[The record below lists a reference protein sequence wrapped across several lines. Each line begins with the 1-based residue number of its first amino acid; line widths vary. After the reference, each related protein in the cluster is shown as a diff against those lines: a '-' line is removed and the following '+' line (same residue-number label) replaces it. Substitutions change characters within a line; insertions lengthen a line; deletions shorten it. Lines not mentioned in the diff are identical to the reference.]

1 VAVYRFRVTDPM
13 NEWFL
18 AIEVD
23 AADDEQASLRAEHMM
38 FARRD
43 VGASG
48 VTITPEPA
56 R

>member
-1 VAVYRFRVTDPM
+1 MAVYRFRVADPM
-13 NEWFL
+13 NEWFR

-23 AADDEQASLRAEHMM
+23 ADDPDEARRRAEHMM

-48 VTITPEPA
+48 VTLTPEPTQ
-56 R
+56 